1 MSSPITPS
9 SSDQNGIEETNP
21 VYSNEDSPLD
31 ESYNEDEQDF
41 PEVCYCVP
49 NAVYAVLYKT
59 ISVTMLIIGVVMLFR
74 ESDRMFGFVLLATAI
89 AFNWI
94 FGYLSVLPIFF
105 PVKLSVSKNGITCNQ
120 ISSNTLLW
128 NSISNIE
135 NDISLVRVHSSPIWA
150 ITKINITLK
159 HGEKHKLRLYFSDE
173 NDAQECCLTIQTY
186 FRRFQ

>member
-1 MSSPITPS
+1 MSSPMTPS

-21 VYSNEDSPLD
+21 DYSNENFPQD
-31 ESYNEDEQDF
+31 EDEQDF

-49 NAVYAVLYKT
+49 NAAFAVLYKT
-59 ISVTMLIIGVVMLFR
+59 ISVTMLIISIAMLFN
-74 ESDRMFGFVLLATAI
+74 ESSRLFGIGFLIVAALI
-89 AFNWI
+89 NWLYGFI
-94 FGYLSVLPIFF
+94 SVLPIFF
-105 PVKLSVSKNGITCNQ
+105 PVKLSVSKNGITCNK
-120 ISSNTLLW
+120 IPSNTLSW
-128 NSISNIE
+128 NCISNIE

-159 HGEKHKLRLYFSDE
+159 QGGKRELRLYFSDE